1 MSVAKLTPLQSKI
14 VKAYL
19 AHRTTLEAALAVGI
33 TVESLRTQ
41 IKLPKVRE
49 AIRVALADAVDD
61 AMQTLA
67 KAATEAANCLVEA
80 IYNGD
85 MLHPQRLKMLEF
97 VLERAVDFSKLRFME
112 TEIETMR
119 HEIEAAKNQQ
129 RANQAPA
136 RVIEATG

>member
-1 MSVAKLTPLQSKI
+1 MSAAKLTPFQTKI
-14 VKAYL
+14 VQAYL
-19 AHRTTLEAALAVGI
+19 SHRTTLDAALAAGT
-33 TVESLRTQ
+33 TVESFRTQ
-41 IKLPKVRE
+41 TRVPKVRE
-49 AIRVALADAVDD
+49 AIRCALAEAVDD

-67 KAATEAANCLVEA
+67 KAATEAANSLVEA

-119 HEIEAAKNQQ
+119 HEIAAAKTEQ
-129 RANQAPA
+129 RATEAPKRSRKA
-136 RVIEATG
+136 SS